1 MTRQMMFML
10 SPPELAWFFRQREA
24 AEAGD
29 GAAACRLGDCYRTGK
44 PLPPANPRKAFRWYL
59 RGAWAGDE
67 DAMNNLGACYHNGYG
82 CRKDMTQAIHWYQ
95 QAVEAGSAEALD
107 NLGRCYLHG
116 DGVPEDLERAADFFR
131 KALAKGHP
139 KAAERL
145 TGMGLTVTV
154 KEPDPAAE
162 AKEDDPSKSPPW
174 RWERR
179 SGALGCPRCGCTKV
193 EPGDYDSWYCGGC
206 KQFYPTLAYRCHHP
220 GCLEWMWEGDYCKE
234 HQAPSPPQVD
244 QQH

>member
-44 PLPPANPRKAFRWYL
+44 PLPPVNPRKAFRWYL
-59 RGAWAGDE
+59 RGAWAGD
-67 DAMNNLGACYHNGYG
+67 DSAMNNLGACYHNGYG
-82 CRKDMTQAIHWYQ
+82 CEKDMTQAIHWYQ
-95 QAVEAGSAEALD
+95 RGVEAGSAEALD

-116 DGVPEDLERAADFFR
+116 DGVPKDLDRAAEFFR

-145 TGMGLTVTV
+145 TGMGLAV
-154 KEPDPAAE
+154 E
-162 AKEDDPSKSPPW
+162 ADVAPCVEEPSKEGGNEGVSKPA
-174 RWERR
+174 
-179 SGALGCPRCGCTKV
+179 GLGPRCPRCGSTNVGPV
-193 EPGDYDSWYCGGC
+193 EFDAWWCGGC
-206 KQFYPTLAYRCHHP
+206 HRDYPTNAYCCKHP
-220 GCLEWMWEGDYCKE
+220 GCLERALDDYCDQHKDDTP
-234 HQAPSPPQVD
+234 APVD
-244 QQH
+244 E